1 MNGLPFEHLM
11 FAYHWY
17 QKVDKDQW
25 DKLGSMLGTTWKRSE
40 LERLDKATPGAR
52 EGADTIFV
60 PLSLIINQGLVEGLL
75 NKADKPQNQPSTGST
90 PATPQ
95 AGDGLH
101 TGMSLPAGEE
111 VVNMA
116 TLPKDEFLNVIRAGG
131 LPTERAK

>member
-1 MNGLPFEHLM
+1 M
-11 FAYHWY
+11 FAYHWLT
-17 QKVDKDQW
+17 KVDKDQW
-25 DKLGSMLGTTWKRSE
+25 DRLGAQLGTTWKRSE
-40 LERLDKATPGAR
+40 LERLDSTPAGAK
-52 EGADTIFV
+52 EGSDTIFV
-60 PLSLIINQGLVEGLL
+60 PLSLVINQDLVEGLL
-75 NKADKPQNQPSTGST
+75 NRRDKPPGQPSTGST

-101 TGMSLPAGEE
+101 TGMALPSGEE